1 MNIDV
6 KKLPPDTALALALE
20 AAQQAELL
28 ALNLRLANKRGVAAE
43 RAYPKGQPRVVHGHI
58 KLW

>member
-1 MNIDV
+1 MDIDA
-6 KKLPPDTALALALE
+6 KKPPADSPLAQALE

-28 ALNLRLANKRGVAAE
+28 ALEMRLANKRGIAE
-43 RAYPKGQPRVVHGHI
+43 AHAYPKGQPRVVHGHV